1 MGQLKQICFYVTFF
15 SVVAGEIGKLISG
28 DSTFFELSNA
38 KTLEN
43 ALMSKIEESFGSSFE
58 RLLHQLQDP
67 EKAGIKDMHEKKS
80 KNFMELSSS
89 RFPGQYF

>member
-1 MGQLKQICFYVTFF
+1 MGKLKQICFYMTIF
-15 SVVAGEIGKLISG
+15 SVVAGEIGQVISG
-28 DSTFFELSNA
+28 DSTLFEQSNA

-43 ALMSKIEESFGSSFE
+43 ALMSKIVESFGSSFE

-80 KNFMELSSS
+80 KNFI
-89 RFPGQYF
+89 RHGTF